1 MRYQPL
7 DWAYNCTRSYSPF
20 RHSLMNTMTPAV
32 PKVAIIGSGISG
44 LAALWALRIKPSHEV
59 HLYESNDYLGGH
71 THTVAF
77 KHRAEST
84 MVDTGFIV
92 LNTATYRS

>member
-1 MRYQPL
+1 
-7 DWAYNCTRSYSPF
+7 
-20 RHSLMNTMTPAV
+20 MTPSISR
-32 PKVAIIGSGISG
+32 VAIVGSGVSG
-44 LAALWALRIKPSHEV
+44 LAALWALRRKGSHEV

-77 KHRAEST
+77 KHGGEST
-84 MVDTGFIV
+84 MIDTGFIV

>member
-1 MRYQPL
+1 
-7 DWAYNCTRSYSPF
+7 
-20 RHSLMNTMTPAV
+20 MTPSI
-32 PKVAIIGSGISG
+32 PRVAIVGSGVSG
-44 LAALWALRIKPSHEV
+44 LAALWALHRKVSHEI

-77 KHRAEST
+77 KHGAEST

-92 LNTATYRS
+92 LNTAMYRS